1 MNILVNDGERVLV
14 SIDGRPSRYLGP
26 GRHRV
31 WALFADVAL
40 MRLSTEALVPILRP
54 EQVALIP
61 EADLRRVV
69 VKRGQRAW
77 VAHKGKPARWL
88 SVGEHLVWTVD
99 PSVTITLV
107 DTTAL
112 TAPLLDPRE
121 LALVD
126 AVDYVEITVPTGAVA
141 ARFVDGALESVLG
154 PGRHAAWTTERSVR
168 FTALDLRERVLE
180 VSGQELMTKDRV
192 TLRLNA
198 SAVYKV
204 HDPQRLVAVARAPD
218 DVLYLAVQLA
228 LREAVAARTLDELLA
243 DRESLAGVLLP
254 VVRAK
259 AEAVG
264 LALGELGVKDVVL
277 PGEMRALMN
286 RVIEAQKAAE
296 ANVITRRE
304 ETAAVRSM
312 AQTAKVLAEN
322 PTLLRLKELESYKD
336 LAAQVGTVH
345 LVLGDGAL
353 GKLELKSG

>member
-1 MNILVNDGERVLV
+1 MKILVNDDERVLV

-26 GRHRV
+26 GRHRL
-31 WALFADVAL
+31 WAPFADVKL
-40 MRLSTEALVPILRP
+40 TRLGTDALVPVLRP
-54 EQVALIP
+54 EQAALVP
-61 EADLRRVV
+61 HADLRRVV
-69 VKRGQRAW
+69 VARGQRAW
-77 VAHKGKPARWL
+77 VGYKGRPARWL

-99 PSVTITLV
+99 PSVTVAMV
-107 DTTAL
+107 DTTPVA
-112 TAPLLDPRE
+112 APLLDPRE
-121 LALVD
+121 AALVD
-126 AVDYVEITVPTGAVA
+126 AADYVEITVPTGAVA
-141 ARFVDGALESVLG
+141 ARFVDGALEAVLG

-198 SAVYKV
+198 SVVYKV
-204 HDPQRLVAVARAPD
+204 QDPERLIGVARAPD

-228 LREAVAARTLDELLA
+228 LREAVASRSLDELLA
-243 DRESLAGVLLP
+243 DRDSLAALLLP
-254 VVRAK
+254 VVRAR

-264 LALGELGVKDVVL
+264 LALGELGVKDIVL
-277 PGEMRALMN
+277 PGEMRTLLN